1 MQKILYNKI
10 YLTIALIILWQLI
23 SIGLLATGVWPFLVV
38 WINLA
43 IIAAAIVVLPKADAL
58 GLFLLSL
65 PFMVVIPEGIVP
77 NMPMW
82 RPLSAWLISVVAVK
96 YLISVWRKD
105 VSIFANIKQ
114 QALDFYQNKLNKWDL
129 WLVAL
134 IGIAAAS
141 LLVADFAAHG
151 LKQILYLLNVYCIY
165 LAALLAV
172 ADNDD
177 WAKTVRYFKYSL
189 LLTVLLGF
197 VQFFATFFTQPYI
210 FWQYWATLV
219 SSAYYGQPLGQVLAY
234 SNSWFSAEG
243 GNSSLRMFG
252 ILQDTHAFAVIAI
265 FALAMWWAKA
275 KVVVTNTRVRH
286 IFRDQSRWYWLV
298 LTMLC
303 FAIIASGT
311 RGVWVAMMIPILAVV
326 VMIYKLKARL
336 LGALPWLSFT
346 IIILLFLFSPWI
358 TTGFNWLRSVSLE
371 DNILKRAVSVYDLR
385 EDSNVGRLEIWKDSF
400 NYSLRHPLGTGYGN
414 FITTLV
420 DAPEGSTFEEVSADK
435 NLRYNLPQKFI
446 TAHSLYLHILVELGL
461 AGLIIFVLFWWT
473 VAKQLWLALS
483 ESQFMFTMLNMFF
496 MAVGIALLW
505 LLAYGL
511 FDVTIFNERVLLYLM
526 SLLALLNIALR
537 NKPQTLF

>member
-219 SSAYYGQPLGQVLAY
+219 SAVYYGQPLAQVLAY

-252 ILQDTHAFAVIAI
+252 ILQDTHAFAVVAI
-265 FALAMWWAKA
+265 FALAIWWAKA
-275 KVVVTNTRVRH
+275 KVTTTNTRVRQ
-286 IFRDQSRWYWLV
+286 IFRDQPKWYWAGLIAI
-298 LTMLC
+298 C

-311 RGVWVAMMIPILAVV
+311 RGAWVAMVIPISAVTL
-326 VMIYKLKARL
+326 MIYKFKARL

-358 TTGFNWLRSVSLE
+358 TTGFNWLRSVAIE
-371 DNILKRAVSVYDLR
+371 DNILKRVVSVYDLR

-400 NYSLRHPLGTGYGN
+400 KYSLSHPLGTGYGN

-420 DAPEGSTFEEVSADK
+420 DVPEGSTFEEVSADK

-461 AGLIIFVLFWWT
+461 AGLIIFLLFWWS
-473 VAKQLWLALS
+473 VAKQLWQAVS
-483 ESQFMFTMLNMFF
+483 ESQFAFSVLNLFF
-496 MAVGIALLW
+496 VAVGIALLW

-526 SLLALLNIALR
+526 TMLALLNVALR
-537 NKPQTLF
+537 NKPRTLF